1 MTATIGQPAL
11 LIGPHNGLKPQ
22 SSLAAP
28 MSVMGRIIGTID
40 VQTYERAAYGDEHA
54 TAMGM
59 AANLTAVAIEN
70 VGLLERES
78 NARATAEESNRLKDE
93 FLATVSHELR
103 TPLTAILG
111 WSLML
116 EGGSLPSDM
125 AARAVETIKRNA
137 KAQAQIIDDI
147 LDVSRIITG
156 NLYLEL
162 QPIELES
169 VLEAALNV
177 VRPTAEAKG
186 IRLHLNM
193 DQGPLTVSGDPNRL
207 QQVFW
212 NLISNGVKFT
222 PSGGEVS
229 VNLRRVDSRVEI
241 EVTDRGQGISPEFLP
256 FVFDRFRQAD
266 STSTRQHGGLGLG
279 LAIARHL
286 IEIHGG
292 AIEARSE
299 GAGKGATF
307 TVRLPSVGSVNA
319 SALPPGVELESESH
333 DPFPPQ
339 GILSGFHVLVVDDD
353 EDTLELLSAALRSRS
368 AQVTAVSSA
377 AQAIEAI
384 KTFRPDVLV
393 SDIAMPGE
401 DGYELIQ
408 KIIAMGFEPSIPAI
422 AITAYA
428 REEDKETALLAGYQW
443 YLSKP
448 VELGEFISAVAEA
461 ARNGD

>member
-1 MTATIGQPAL
+1 
-11 LIGPHNGLKPQ
+11 
-22 SSLAAP
+22 
-28 MSVMGRIIGTID
+28 
-40 VQTYERAAYGDEHA
+40 
-54 TAMGM
+54 
-59 AANLTAVAIEN
+59 
-70 VGLLERES
+70 
-78 NARATAEESNRLKDE
+78 
-93 FLATVSHELR
+93 
-103 TPLTAILG
+103 
-111 WSLML
+111 
-116 EGGSLPSDM
+116 M

-162 QPIELES
+162 QPIELEP
-169 VLEAALNV
+169 VLDAAINV

-186 IRLHLNM
+186 IRINLNV
-193 DQGPLTVSGDPNRL
+193 DQGPIAVSGDANRL

-212 NLISNGVKFT
+212 NLLSNAVKFT
-222 PSGGEVS
+222 PAGGEVS
-229 VNLRRVDSRVEI
+229 VNLGRVNSCAEI
-241 EVTDRGQGISPEFLP
+241 EVIDNGQGISPEFLP

-292 AIEARSE
+292 AIEARSDGE
-299 GAGKGATF
+299 GKGAAF
-307 TVRLPSVGSVNA
+307 TVSLPAVGSTVVA
-319 SALPPGVELESESH
+319 ALPQAVEVEPSESL
-333 DPFPPQ
+333 DSWPPQ
-339 GILSGFHVLVVDDD
+339 GILYGFHVLLVDDD

-377 AQAIEAI
+377 AQAIDAI

-408 KIIAMGFEPSIPAI
+408 KIIELDVAPRIPAI

-428 REEDKETALLAGYQW
+428 KEEDKENALLAGYQR

-461 ARNGD
+461 ARNGAVARP